1 MDYRNTDCHSQCA
14 HWLHNVTWQGARCGG
29 RPQGSPLRKHKGCN
43 ASLGGTMWASSP
55 TDAQHE
61 VRTGPAQRCYPGGTV
76 GFFGTGKGSGIPAA
90 AVLVF
95 FAAAAGKSPKRR
107 RWRMQRGDFEE
118 VPRLA
123 ATTVAGN
130 RQAQRCYPGGSVGF
144 FGTGKGSGV
153 SAAAVLVF
161 CRCRREIAEAPPVA
175 DAARRFRGSAPIGG
189 HDSGR
194 ESAGTT
200 VLPRRLS
207 RIFRDRERVR
217 RFCRS
222 SSCTSCRCRRG
233 TGRYGRSSAP
243 GGAAFLRCRH
253 RRRSRRWPWLPAR
266 A

>member
-43 ASLGGTMWASSP
+43 ASPGGTMWASSP
-55 TDAQHE
+55 TGAQHE
-61 VRTGPAQRCYPGGTV
+61 VRTGPAQRCYPGGSV
-76 GFFGTGKGSGIPAA
+76 IFRDRER
-90 AVLVF
+90 V
-95 FAAAAGKSPKRR
+95 RR
-107 RWRMQRGDFEE
+107 FCRSSSC
-118 VPRLA
+118 
-123 ATTVAGN
+123 T
-130 RQAQRCYPGGSVGF
+130 S
-144 FGTGKGSGV
+144 
-153 SAAAVLVF
+153 

-207 RIFRDRERVR
+207 RIIRDKERVR
-217 RFCRS
+217 HSGRS
-222 SSCTSCRCRRG
+222 NSYTFYRSRRG

-243 GGAAFLRCRH
+243 GGAAFSRCRH
-253 RRRSRRWPWLPAR
+253 RRCSRRWP
-266 A
+266 

>member
-1 MDYRNTDCHSQCA
+1 MN
-14 HWLHNVTWQGARCGG
+14 
-29 RPQGSPLRKHKGCN
+29 
-43 ASLGGTMWASSP
+43 
-55 TDAQHE
+55 
-61 VRTGPAQRCYPGGTV
+61 
-76 GFFGTGKGSGIPAA
+76 FSGVSAA

-95 FAAAAGKSPKRR
+95 FAAAAGKSAKRR

-123 ATTVAGN
+123 GTTVPGN
-130 RQAQRCYPGGSVGF
+130 RLARRCYPGGSVGF

-161 CRCRREIAEAPPVA
+161 FAAAAGKSAKRRRWRKKRGDFEEVPRLAGTTVPGNRLARRCYPGGSVGFFRDRERVRRFCRSSSSCIFCRSRREIGEAPPVA
-175 DAARRFRGSAPIGG
+175 DAARRFRGSAPIGR
-189 HDSGR
+189 HDSAG

-222 SSCTSCRCRRG
+222 SSYTSCRCRRG
-233 TGRYGRSSAP
+233 RGHCGRSSGP
-243 GGAAFLRCRH
+243 GGAAFSRCRH
-253 RRRSRRWPWLPAR
+253 RRRSRRWPWPPAH

>member
-1 MDYRNTDCHSQCA
+1 MLPRRLSRIFRDRERVRRFCRSSSCTSCRCRREIAEAPPVADA
-14 HWLHNVTWQGARCGG
+14 ARRFRGSAPIGG
-29 RPQGSPLRKHKGCN
+29 H
-43 ASLGGTMWASSP
+43 
-55 TDAQHE
+55 D
-61 VRTGPAQRCYPGGTV
+61 
-76 GFFGTGKGSGIPAA
+76 SGRES
-90 AVLVF
+90 
-95 FAAAAGKSPKRR
+95 AG
-107 RWRMQRGDFEE
+107 
-118 VPRLA
+118 
-123 ATTVAGN
+123 TTVLP
-130 RQAQRCYPGGSVGF
+130 RRLSRIFRDRERVRRFCRSSSC
-144 FGTGKGSGV
+144 TS
-153 SAAAVLVF
+153 

-243 GGAAFLRCRH
+243 GGAAFSRCRH
-253 RRRSRRWPWLPAR
+253 RRCSRRWPWLPAR